1 MKVQLSGNSLIR
13 LALVSMIGLA
23 ISLNSGVPAQ
33 AAIEDILLEK
43 GVITKEVW
51 VAIKA
56 EKEQE
61 IKAAKEKDAATQT
74 NASPVA
80 SSPSPATPTAAPASP
95 SNEGASLKVVE
106 REKEPTTGELISG
119 SGFQKIRYKDVYLA
133 PGGFA
138 EGTTIWRSQ
147 NQNADVGS
155 TYGNIPLSGSTNSK
169 MSEFR
174 GSARQSRLS
183 LLAETQPTGV
193 QKLSGYVEGDF
204 LGVGVT
210 SNEQES
216 NSWAPRLRQFWATVD
231 FDSKS
236 SLTVGQAWSLLT
248 THRQGLMPR
257 SEYIPYTIDAQYVV
271 GYNWTRQFQVR
282 VAQDFGN
289 GVWAA
294 FSIENPE
301 TIAPNV
307 TAPAVGAI
315 NSGVVLPA
323 NVQGFAGSSN
333 TANPSSTLNG
343 GSVSTDVAPDLV
355 SKLVVEPGWG
365 HWELKA
371 LGRFFRDRLN
381 GGNHNA
387 FGGGVGAAAILP
399 VHNTL
404 NFIVEGLSGAG
415 IGRYASSVG
424 TDVIAKTDGTVVP
437 IRATQLMTG
446 LEWKPTAA
454 WDWYAYYGYEYYDR
468 AAYAGTNVG
477 YGSSLNNLSGCSSDF
492 PAGVCQAA
500 NKTVWQLH
508 PGFWY
513 RFFQGRTG
521 IAAVGLDYS
530 FTHRQLWE
538 GLNGAPGKSVLN
550 PNGRENILMASFRY
564 YLP

>member
-1 MKVQLSGNSLIR
+1 MTYSRITTIIGIVC
-13 LALVSMIGLA
+13 LAAALA
-23 ISLNSGVPAQ
+23 VGSAE
-33 AAIEDILLEK
+33 AAIEDVLLEK
-43 GVITKEVW
+43 GVITKEDW
-51 VAIKA
+51 LKIKA
-56 EKEQE
+56 EKE
-61 IKAAKEKDAATQT
+61 KAKEQAKEEAKEQKEQA
-74 NASPVA
+74 V
-80 SSPSPATPTAAPASP
+80 
-95 SNEGASLKVVE
+95 EIIE
-106 REKEPTTGELISG
+106 REKEPTTGELIAG
-119 SGFQKIRYKDVYLA
+119 RGFEKIRFKDVYLA
-133 PGGFA
+133 PGGFVEA
-138 EGTTIWRSQ
+138 TTIWRAQ
-147 NQNADVGS
+147 NENADVGS

-174 GSARQSRLS
+174 GPARQSRLS
-183 LLAETQPTGV
+183 LLAETIPTGSV
-193 QKLSGYVEGDF
+193 LQTASGYVEGDF

-216 NSWAPRLRQFWATVD
+216 NSWAPRLRQFWATAD
-231 FDSKS
+231 FNSRS

-257 SEYIPYTIDAQYVV
+257 SEFIPYTIDAQYVV
-271 GYNWTRQFQVR
+271 GYNWARQFQVR
-282 VAQDFGN
+282 FAQDFGN

-301 TIAPNV
+301 TNV
-307 TAPAVGAI
+307 PTNGGANGNV

-323 NVQGFAGSSN
+323 NVQGFAASSN
-333 TANPSSTLNG
+333 AANPSSTLNG

-355 SKLVVEPGWG
+355 SKLVFEPGWG

-371 LGRFFRDRLN
+371 LGRFFRDRFN

-399 VHNTL
+399 VHRTL

-424 TDVIAKTDGTVVP
+424 ADVVARPDGTVVP
-437 IRATQLMTG
+437 IRTTQIMTG
-446 LEWKPTAA
+446 LEWKPTSA

-468 AAYAGTNVG
+468 TAFAGTNIG
-477 YGSSLNNLSGCSSDF
+477 YGSPLNNLSGCSSDP
-492 PAGVCQAA
+492 PAGICQAA

-513 RFFQGRTG
+513 RFFQGRAG

-530 FTHRQLWE
+530 YTHRQLWQ
-538 GLNGAPGKSVLN
+538 GLNGTAVAQ
-550 PNGRENILMASFRY
+550 PNGRENIVMASFRY

>member
-1 MKVQLSGNSLIR
+1 MAYTRIITIIGIVC
-13 LALVSMIGLA
+13 LAVVLA
-23 ISLNSGVPAQ
+23 AGSAR
-33 AAIEDILLEK
+33 AAVEDVLLEK
-43 GVITKEVW
+43 GVITKEDW
-51 VAIKA
+51 LKIKA
-56 EKEQE
+56 EKEQA
-61 IKAAKEKDAATQT
+61 KQQAKEQ
-74 NASPVA
+74 
-80 SSPSPATPTAAPASP
+80 
-95 SNEGASLKVVE
+95 
-106 REKEPTTGELISG
+106 EKEQPKEQKEQAVEIIPHKETPTTGELIAG
-119 SGFQKIRYKDVYLA
+119 RGFEKIRYKDVYLA
-133 PGGFA
+133 PGGFVEA
-138 EGTTIWRSQ
+138 TTIWRAQ

-174 GSARQSRLS
+174 GTARQSRFS
-183 LLAETQPTGV
+183 LLAETIPTGSV
-193 QKLSGYVEGDF
+193 LQKLSGYVEGDF

-216 NSWAPRLRQFWATVD
+216 NSWAPRLRQFWATAD
-231 FDSKS
+231 FNSRS

-257 SEYIPYTIDAQYVV
+257 SEFIPYTIDAQYVV
-271 GYNWTRQFQVR
+271 GYNWARQFQVR
-282 VAQDFGN
+282 FTQDFGN

-301 TIAPNV
+301 TVVPNV
-307 TAPAVGAI
+307 TTPVAGAV

-323 NVQGFAGSSN
+323 IVQGFAASSN
-333 TANPSSTLNG
+333 AANPSSTLNSS
-343 GSVSTDVAPDLV
+343 SVSTDVAPDLV
-355 SKLVVEPGWG
+355 SKLVFDPGWG

-381 GGNHNA
+381 RGNHNA

-399 VHNTL
+399 VHSTL

-424 TDVIAKTDGTVVP
+424 ADVIAKTDGTVVP
-437 IRATQLMTG
+437 IRATQIMAG
-446 LEWKPTAA
+446 LEWKPTSA
-454 WDWYAYYGYEYYDR
+454 WDLYAYYGYEYYDR
-468 AAYAGTNVG
+468 ASYGGVG
-477 YGSSLNNLSGCSSDF
+477 YGSPLNNLSACSSD
-492 PAGVCQAA
+492 PPSGIAGACLAA

-513 RFFQGRTG
+513 RFFQGRAG

-530 FTHRQLWE
+530 YTHRQLWQ
-538 GLNGAPGKSVLN
+538 GTDAAGAAVLQ
-550 PNGRENILMASFRY
+550 PNGKENIVMASFRY

>member
-1 MKVQLSGNSLIR
+1 MAYTRIITIIGMAV
-13 LALVSMIGLA
+13 LAVALA
-23 ISLNSGVPAQ
+23 IGAAQ
-33 AAIEDILLEK
+33 AAVEDVLLEK
-43 GVITKEVW
+43 GIITKEDW
-51 VAIKA
+51 LKIKA
-56 EKEQE
+56 DKEKAKEEAKEQ
-61 IKAAKEKDAATQT
+61 AKEQKEQA
-74 NASPVA
+74 
-80 SSPSPATPTAAPASP
+80 
-95 SNEGASLKVVE
+95 VE
-106 REKEPTTGELISG
+106 IIPRKETPTTGELIAG
-119 SGFQKIRYKDVYLA
+119 RGFEKIRYKDVYLA
-133 PGGFA
+133 PGGFVEA
-138 EGTTIWRSQ
+138 TTIWRAQ

-174 GSARQSRLS
+174 GTARQSRFS
-183 LLAETQPTGV
+183 LLAETIPTGSV
-193 QKLSGYVEGDF
+193 LQKLSGYVEGDF

-216 NSWAPRLRQFWATVD
+216 NSWAPRLRQFWATAD
-231 FDSKS
+231 FNSRS

-257 SEYIPYTIDAQYVV
+257 SEFIPYTIDAQYVV
-271 GYNWTRQFQVR
+271 GYNWARQFQVR
-282 VAQDFGN
+282 FTQDFGN

-301 TIAPNV
+301 TNV
-307 TAPAVGAI
+307 PTNGGANGNV

-323 NVQGFAGSSN
+323 NVQGFAASSN
-333 TANPSSTLNG
+333 AANPSSTLNSS
-343 GSVSTDVAPDLV
+343 SVSTDVAPDLV
-355 SKLVVEPGWG
+355 AKLVFEPGWG

-387 FGGGVGAAAILP
+387 FGGGIGAAAILP

-404 NFIVEGLSGAG
+404 NFVVEGLSGAG

-424 TDVIAKTDGTVVP
+424 ADVVARPDGTVVP
-437 IRATQLMTG
+437 IRATQIMTG
-446 LEWKPTAA
+446 LEWKPTSA
-454 WDWYAYYGYEYYDR
+454 WDWYVYYGYEYYDR
-468 AAYAGTNVG
+468 TAFAGTNIG
-477 YGSSLNNLSGCSSDF
+477 YGSPLNNLSGCSSDP
-492 PAGVCQAA
+492 PAGICQAA

-513 RFFQGRTG
+513 RFFQGKAG

-530 FTHRQLWE
+530 YTHRQLWQ
-538 GLNGAPGKSVLN
+538 GLNGTSVVQ
-550 PNGRENILMASFRY
+550 PNGRENIVMASFRY

>member
-1 MKVQLSGNSLIR
+1 MTNTRITTIMGIVC
-13 LALVSMIGLA
+13 LAVALA
-23 ISLNSGVPAQ
+23 VGSAQ
-33 AAIEDILLEK
+33 AAVEDILLEK
-43 GVITKEVW
+43 GIITKEDW
-51 VAIKA
+51 LKIKA
-56 EKEQE
+56 DKEKAKEQ
-61 IKAAKEKDAATQT
+61 AKEEAKEQKEQA
-74 NASPVA
+74 
-80 SSPSPATPTAAPASP
+80 
-95 SNEGASLKVVE
+95 VE
-106 REKEPTTGELISG
+106 IIPRKETPTTGELIAG
-119 SGFQKIRYKDVYLA
+119 RGFEKIRSKDVYLA
-133 PGGFA
+133 PGGVVEA
-138 EGTTIWRSQ
+138 TPTCRSQ
-147 NQNADVGS
+147 NQNADVAS

-174 GSARQSRLS
+174 GTARQSRFS
-183 LLAETQPTGV
+183 LLAETIPTGSV
-193 QKLSGYVEGDF
+193 LQKLSGYVEGDF

-216 NSWAPRLRQFWATVD
+216 NSWAPRLRPFWATAD
-231 FDSKS
+231 FSS
-236 SLTVGQAWSLLT
+236 RTSLTVGQAWSLLT

-257 SEYIPYTIDAQYVV
+257 SEFIPYTIDAQYVV
-271 GYNWTRQFQVR
+271 GYNWARQFQVR
-282 VAQDFGN
+282 FTQDFGN

-301 TIAPNV
+301 TVVPNV
-307 TAPAVGAI
+307 TTPVAGAV

-323 NVQGFAGSSN
+323 IVQGFAASSN
-333 TANPSSTLNG
+333 AANPSSTLNSS
-343 GSVSTDVAPDLV
+343 SVSTDVVPDLV
-355 SKLVVEPGWG
+355 SKLVFEPGWG

-399 VHNTL
+399 VHSTL

-424 TDVIAKTDGTVVP
+424 ADVIAKTDGTVVP
-437 IRATQLMTG
+437 IRATQIMAG
-446 LEWKPTAA
+446 LEWKPTSA
-454 WDWYAYYGYEYYDR
+454 WDLYAYYGYEYYDR
-468 AAYAGTNVG
+468 ASYGGVG
-477 YGSSLNNLSGCSSDF
+477 YGSPLNDLSGCSSDP

-513 RFFQGRTG
+513 RFFQGRAG

-530 FTHRQLWE
+530 YTHRQLWQ
-538 GLNGAPGKSVLN
+538 GTDSAGAGAPHL
-550 PNGRENILMASFRY
+550 NGRENVLMAAFRY

>member
-1 MKVQLSGNSLIR
+1 MAYTRIITIIGIVC
-13 LALVSMIGLA
+13 LAVVLA
-23 ISLNSGVPAQ
+23 AGSAR
-33 AAIEDILLEK
+33 AAVEDVLLEK
-43 GVITKEVW
+43 GVITKEDW
-51 VAIKA
+51 LKIKA
-56 EKEQE
+56 EKEQA
-61 IKAAKEKDAATQT
+61 KQQAKEQ
-74 NASPVA
+74 
-80 SSPSPATPTAAPASP
+80 
-95 SNEGASLKVVE
+95 
-106 REKEPTTGELISG
+106 EKEQPKEQKEQAVEIIPRKETPTTGELIAG
-119 SGFQKIRYKDVYLA
+119 RGFEKIRYKEVYLA
-133 PGGFA
+133 PGGFVEA
-138 EGTTIWRSQ
+138 TTIWRSQ

-169 MSEFR
+169 VSEFR
-174 GSARQSRLS
+174 GTARQSRLS
-183 LLAETQPTGV
+183 LLAETIPMGSV
-193 QKLSGYVEGDF
+193 LQKLSSYVEGDF

-216 NSWAPRLRQFWATVD
+216 NSWAPRLRQFWATAD
-231 FDSKS
+231 FNSRS

-257 SEYIPYTIDAQYVV
+257 SEFIPYTIDAQYVV
-271 GYNWTRQFQVR
+271 GYNWARQFQVR
-282 VAQDFGN
+282 FTQDFGN

-301 TIAPNV
+301 TVVPNV
-307 TAPAVGAI
+307 TTPAAGAV

-323 NVQGFAGSSN
+323 IVQGFAASSN
-333 TANPSSTLNG
+333 AANPSSTLNG

-355 SKLVVEPGWG
+355 SKLVFEPGWG

-399 VHNTL
+399 IHSTL

-424 TDVIAKTDGTVVP
+424 ADVIAKTDGTVVP
-437 IRATQLMTG
+437 IRATQIMTG
-446 LEWKPTAA
+446 LEWKPTSA
-454 WDWYAYYGYEYYDR
+454 WDWYVYYGYEYYDR
-468 AAYAGTNVG
+468 ASYAGTKVG
-477 YGSSLNNLSGCSSDF
+477 YGSPLNDLSGCSSDP

-513 RFFQGRTG
+513 RFFQGRAG

-530 FTHRQLWE
+530 YTHRQLWQ
-538 GLNGAPGKSVLN
+538 GLNGAVGSSPLE
-550 PNGRENILMASFRY
+550 PNGRENIVMASFRY

>member
-1 MKVQLSGNSLIR
+1 MTHTRFV
-13 LALVSMIGLA
+13 ATVAMVGLA
-23 ISLNSGVPAQ
+23 VALMVGSAWADV
-33 AAIEDILLEK
+33 EDVLLEK
-43 GVITKEVW
+43 GVITKEDW
-51 VAIKA
+51 LKIKA
-56 EKEQE
+56 EKE
-61 IKAAKEKDAATQT
+61 KAKERAKEEAKEQKEQA
-74 NASPVA
+74 
-80 SSPSPATPTAAPASP
+80 
-95 SNEGASLKVVE
+95 VE
-106 REKEPTTGELISG
+106 IIPRKETPTTGELIAG
-119 SGFQKIRYKDVYLA
+119 RGFEKIRFKDVYLA
-133 PGGFA
+133 PGGFVEA
-138 EGTTIWRSQ
+138 TTIWRAQ
-147 NQNADVGS
+147 NENADVGS

-174 GSARQSRLS
+174 GTARQSRLS
-183 LLAETQPTGV
+183 LLAETIPTGSV
-193 QKLSGYVEGDF
+193 LQKLSGYVEGDF

-216 NSWAPRLRQFWATVD
+216 NSWAPRLRQFWATAD
-231 FDSKS
+231 FNSRS

-257 SEYIPYTIDAQYVV
+257 SEFIPYTIDAQYVV
-271 GYNWTRQFQVR
+271 GYNWARQFQVR
-282 VAQDFGN
+282 FAQDFGN

-301 TIAPNV
+301 TNV
-307 TAPAVGAI
+307 PSLSLNSASTG

-323 NVQGFAGSSN
+323 NVQGFAASSN
-333 TANPSSTLNG
+333 AANPASTLNNS
-343 GSVSTDVAPDLV
+343 SVSTDVAPDLV
-355 SKLVVEPGWG
+355 SKVVFEPGWG

-371 LGRFFRDRLN
+371 LGRFFRDRFN

-387 FGGGVGAAAILP
+387 FGGGVGVAAILP
-399 VHNTL
+399 VHSTL

-424 TDVIAKTDGTVVP
+424 ADVIAKTDGTVVP
-437 IRATQLMTG
+437 IRATQIMTG
-446 LEWKPTAA
+446 FEWKPTPA

-468 AAYAGTNVG
+468 ASYGGVG
-477 YGSSLNNLSGCSSDF
+477 YGSPLNDLSGCSSDP

-513 RFFQGRTG
+513 RFFQGRAG

-530 FTHRQLWE
+530 YTHRQLWQ
-538 GLNGAPGKSVLN
+538 GTDAAGTAVLQ
-550 PNGRENILMASFRY
+550 PNGKENIVMVSFRY

>member
-1 MKVQLSGNSLIR
+1 MTHTRITTIMGIVC
-13 LALVSMIGLA
+13 LAVALA
-23 ISLNSGVPAQ
+23 VGSAQ
-33 AAIEDILLEK
+33 AAVEDVLLEK
-43 GVITKEVW
+43 GVITKEDW
-51 VAIKA
+51 LKIKA
-56 EKEQE
+56 DKEKAKEQ
-61 IKAAKEKDAATQT
+61 AKEEAKEQKEQA
-74 NASPVA
+74 
-80 SSPSPATPTAAPASP
+80 
-95 SNEGASLKVVE
+95 VE
-106 REKEPTTGELISG
+106 IIPRKETPTTGELIAG
-119 SGFQKIRYKDVYLA
+119 RGFEKIRYKDVYLA
-133 PGGFA
+133 PGGFVEA
-138 EGTTIWRSQ
+138 TTIWRAQ

-174 GSARQSRLS
+174 GTARQSRFS
-183 LLAETQPTGV
+183 LLAETIPTGSV
-193 QKLSGYVEGDF
+193 LQKLSGYVEGDF

-216 NSWAPRLRQFWATVD
+216 NSWAPRLRQFWATAD
-231 FDSKS
+231 FNSRS

-257 SEYIPYTIDAQYVV
+257 SEFIPYTIDAQYVV
-271 GYNWTRQFQVR
+271 GYNWARQFQVR
-282 VAQDFGN
+282 FTQDFGN

-301 TIAPNV
+301 TVVPNV
-307 TAPAVGAI
+307 TTPAAGAV

-323 NVQGFAGSSN
+323 IVQGFAASSN
-333 TANPSSTLNG
+333 AANPSSTLNSS
-343 GSVSTDVAPDLV
+343 SVSTDVVPDLV
-355 SKLVVEPGWG
+355 SKLVFEPGWG

-399 VHNTL
+399 IHSTL

-424 TDVIAKTDGTVVP
+424 ADVIAKTDGTVVP
-437 IRATQLMTG
+437 IRATQIMTG
-446 LEWKPTAA
+446 LEWKPTSA
-454 WDWYAYYGYEYYDR
+454 WDWYVYYGYEYYDR
-468 AAYAGTNVG
+468 ASYAGTKVG
-477 YGSSLNNLSGCSSDF
+477 YGSPLNDLSGCSSDP

-513 RFFQGRTG
+513 RFFQGRAG

-530 FTHRQLWE
+530 YTHRQLWQ
-538 GLNGAPGKSVLN
+538 GTDAAGAAVLQ
-550 PNGRENILMASFRY
+550 PNGKENIVMASFRY